1 MEYIYKNA
9 SNENIILNFPIGE
22 APSKT
27 TFEGIKYERDFT
39 AELQDKDFC
48 LKGSGWPGQD
58 TKRKSQMTVNNNS
71 AGKRTKGTWGEA
83 KRAIPNYKGQECS
96 SWKEAAN
103 LASKDK
109 EK

>member
-1 MEYIYKNA
+1 MEYIYKNKKG
-9 SNENIILNFPIGE
+9 ENIILNFPIAK

-27 TFEGIKYERDFT
+27 TVDGIKYERDLE
-39 AELQDKDFC
+39 AELQGKDFC

-58 TKRKSQMTVNNNS
+58 SKRKSQMTANNEA
-71 AGKRTKGTWGEA
+71 AGKRTKNTWGKA
-83 KRAIPNYKGQECS
+83 KKAIPNYKGQECG

-109 EK
+109 E